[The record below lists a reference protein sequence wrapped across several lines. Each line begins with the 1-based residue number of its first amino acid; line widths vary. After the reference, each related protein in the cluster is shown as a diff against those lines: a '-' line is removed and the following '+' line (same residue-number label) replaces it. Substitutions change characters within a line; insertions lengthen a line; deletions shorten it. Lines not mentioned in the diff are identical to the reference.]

1 VQGEVYV
8 DPIRISLPAGI
19 LRVESGVVRFLAG
32 DPDRPR
38 LDLSGRARMLGYDI
52 SVIVEGPY
60 DEPVVTL
67 SSVPP
72 LLEEELLLLLLT
84 GHPPKTGA
92 TQAATHAAG
101 MNVAVYVGKGMLAR
115 LFSDQSAESDESV
128 LDRFEVEIGR
138 GVTRA
143 GQETIDAQFRLA
155 EGVVRD
161 GDVLYITTEK
171 DVYDDVN
178 AGLKIVFR
186 FK

>member
-1 VQGEVYV
+1 
-8 DPIRISLPAGI
+8 
-19 LRVESGVVRFLAG
+19 
-32 DPDRPR
+32 
-38 LDLSGRARMLGYDI
+38 
-52 SVIVEGPY
+52 
-60 DEPVVTL
+60 
-67 SSVPP
+67 VPP